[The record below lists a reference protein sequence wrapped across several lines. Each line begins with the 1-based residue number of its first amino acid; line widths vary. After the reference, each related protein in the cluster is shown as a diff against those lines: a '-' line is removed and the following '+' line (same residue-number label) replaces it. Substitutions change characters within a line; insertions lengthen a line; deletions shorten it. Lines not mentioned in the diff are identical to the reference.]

1 MFYPNYIGATD
12 RIDVLLVTGF
22 PSIKYC
28 ALGIWLSP
36 GYTVAAGCLL
46 QAFGQGF
53 PVDWGQ
59 EEKGTT
65 EDEMTGWHHRLDG
78 HEFK

>member
-53 PVDWGQ
+53 PVVCGAGGEGDDRG
-59 EEKGTT
+59 
-65 EDEMTGWHHRLDG
+65 
-78 HEFK
+78 